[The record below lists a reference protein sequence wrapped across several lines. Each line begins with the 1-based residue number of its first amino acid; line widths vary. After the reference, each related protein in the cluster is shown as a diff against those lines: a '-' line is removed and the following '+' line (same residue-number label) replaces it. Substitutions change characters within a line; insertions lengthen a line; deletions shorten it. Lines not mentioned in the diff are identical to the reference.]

1 MALKTTLAGALA
13 RITERSPDKT
23 ALWVGDRAYSFAE
36 LDDKSRRVANGLTR
50 LGIVKGDCVSLWLPN
65 APAWIIMLIALA
77 RIGAMALATNT
88 RFRSFELADI
98 LQRSRTKAIVYWPGY
113 GGIDFDAVLR
123 EVVPALPDLRYLIAY
138 SEEAPDRAGTVVTVG
153 TVSPL
158 DTSGQASS
166 VSYADLE
173 QSAPDCAEVGLPN
186 DPFVIYT
193 TSGTTSR
200 PKLVVHTQ
208 DAMVAHARDVAP
220 AMHFDE
226 VDAVVLQMLPF
237 CGTFGLTQ
245 AIASLLAGSAL
256 ALHHRFD
263 AALAGAL
270 IRRHRIRSAALT
282 DEMIRRIY
290 DETKEPVPFSGIYFY
305 TGSRA
310 PELVDLSQA
319 RGFKLIGLYG
329 SSEVHALFSHRA
341 ETDPPTQRARGGGF
355 PACAD
360 TKVRVRDM
368 TTGVVLGHDVEG
380 ELEICN
386 PQTVTKGYLGDP
398 AATAQAFTEDG
409 YFRTSD
415 IGITHADG
423 SFTFVSRI
431 GDVMRL
437 KGFLVNPLEPESCMR
452 ELPEIALAC
461 VVGVERS
468 GRTVPV
474 AFYTTVSGMDIDR
487 KLLRA
492 HCEARMARYKIP
504 EFFFHISEIPLI
516 DSANTP
522 KVNRKLLRQKASEL
536 LLEKSV
542 SSVE

>member
-1 MALKTTLAGALA
+1 MAPKTTLAGALA
-13 RITERSPDKT
+13 RITERTPDKT

-36 LDDKSRRVANGLTR
+36 LDEKSRRVANGLTR

-65 APAWIIMLIALA
+65 APAWVIMLIALA

-98 LQRSRTKAIVYWPGY
+98 LQRSRTKAIVYWPSY
-113 GGIDFDAVLR
+113 GGIDFDGVLR

-138 SEEAPDRAGTVVTVG
+138 SEDAMVLAGTV
-153 TVSPL
+153 
-158 DTSGQASS
+158 GQSDSNGEPAT

-173 QSAPDCAEVGLPN
+173 QSSSDYAEVGLPS

-208 DAMVAHARDVAP
+208 DSMIAHARDVAP

-226 VDAVVLQMLPF
+226 VDAVILQMLPF

-245 AIASLLAGSAL
+245 AVASLLAGSAL

-270 IRRHRIRSAALT
+270 IRKHRIRSAALT

-461 VVGVERS
+461 VVGVES
-468 GRTVPV
+468 LGRTVPV
-474 AFYTTVSGMDIDR
+474 AFYTTASGMDIDR
-487 KLLRA
+487 EVLRA
-492 HCEARMARYKIP
+492 HCVARMARYKIP
-504 EFFFHISEIPLI
+504 EHFFHISEIPLI

>member
-1 MALKTTLAGALA
+1 MAPMTTLAVALA

-65 APAWIIMLIALA
+65 VPAWVIMLIALA

-98 LQRSRTKAIVYWPGY
+98 LQRSKSKAIVYWPGY
-113 GGIDFDAVLR
+113 GGIDFDAVLH
-123 EVVPALPDLRYLIAY
+123 EVMPALPDLRYLIEY
-138 SEEAPDRAGTVVTVG
+138 SEEPTTREGRVG
-153 TVSPL
+153 GVDTKGQVSAVP
-158 DTSGQASS
+158 
-166 VSYADLE
+166 YAVLE
-173 QSAPDCAEVGLPN
+173 QSPADSAEVGLPN

-193 TSGTTSR
+193 TSGTTNR

-220 AMHFDE
+220 AMHFDAA
-226 VDAVVLQMLPF
+226 DAVILQMIPF

-245 AIASLLAGSAL
+245 AVATLLAGSAL

-270 IRRHRIRSAALT
+270 IRKHRIMSAALT
-282 DEMIRRIY
+282 DEMMRRIY
-290 DETKEPVPFSGIYFY
+290 DETTEPVPFPGLHLY

-319 RGFKLIGLYG
+319 RGFTLIGLYG

-341 ETDPPTQRARGGGF
+341 ESDPPMQRARGGGF

-360 TKVRVRDM
+360 TRVRVRDM
-368 TTGVVLGHDVEG
+368 TTGALLPHDKEG
-380 ELEICN
+380 ELEIFN
-386 PQTVTKGYLGDP
+386 AQTVTKGYLGDP
-398 AATAQAFTEDG
+398 AASALAFTDDG

-437 KGFLVNPLEPESCMR
+437 KGFLVNPLEPETCIR
-452 ELPEIALAC
+452 EYPEIALAC
-461 VVGVERS
+461 VVGVES
-468 GRTVPV
+468 MGRTVPV
-474 AFYTTVSGMDIDR
+474 AFYTTVAGVEID
-487 KLLRA
+487 LEALRA
-492 HCEARMARYKIP
+492 HCMARMARYKIP
-504 EFFFHISEIPLI
+504 EHFFRIAEIPLI

-522 KVNRKLLRQKASEL
+522 KVNRKFLRQKASEL
-536 LLEKSV
+536 LLGDCV
-542 SSVE
+542 SSGE